1 MVTPTRTW
9 SSAILQTPIPIS
21 FSASGDNIIV
31 AAVSGKII
39 RLYRLLL
46 VVGAATSITFFDG
59 TPGGTALSGAF
70 PFSAGGSMVLD
81 DSGDAW
87 YMTSPGNA
95 LVLNNLN
102 AVQVS
107 GTAWYIQQ

>member
-21 FSASGDNIIV
+21 FSASGDNAIV
-31 AAVSGKII
+31 AAVPGKII
-39 RLYRLLL
+39 RLYRLLF

-59 TPGGTALSGAF
+59 TPGGSALSGPF

-87 YMTSPGNA
+87 YITSSGNA
-95 LVLNNLN
+95 LVLNSHN